1 LLECIFLKIQSRY
14 FFSQGEQNICFQE
27 KNKILLF
34 KKTHFCMTAG
44 IDSISFSIPR
54 LFLPIPELATHR
66 NIDPDKL
73 TKGLGLQRMS
83 FPDVHQ
89 DVVTMASNAVWK
101 LLQQEDL
108 TPSNVDRIYVG
119 TESGVDSSKP
129 VASYVISNLEMV
141 YGEGSFRYCDV
152 VDMTFACIGAMDALH
167 NCLDFIRLNPGK
179 KAIVI
184 ATDLA
189 KYDLGSS
196 GEYTQGAG
204 AIAMLITSRPRIMS
218 FSNIFGV
225 SSEGVFDFFK
235 PRRYISKASL
245 GLSGNPEWNGV
256 LEAGITLYKE
266 QPVFEGQYSNECYI
280 NRVSDAYS
288 HFKRQAGT
296 EEKVYESWACILM
309 HLPYCYQGRRTFID
323 IFAAEN
329 PELLEAQAGENP
341 KEKMKA
347 LAKSPEY
354 LSLVKEKLA
363 PAEVASG
370 NVGNIYTGSMFL
382 GMLSTLCAHSRENTP
397 LAGKKVGL
405 IGYGSGSKSK
415 VMEAEISNSWQE
427 QMQGVRLFE
436 TLEEA
441 TPISFS
447 LYESLH
453 KAEKEHSVIAPN
465 HEFYLQ
471 GIEKENPALLG
482 ARYYGWV

>member
-1 LLECIFLKIQSRY
+1 
-14 FFSQGEQNICFQE
+14 
-27 KNKILLF
+27 
-34 KKTHFCMTAG
+34 MTAG

-54 LFLPIPELATHR
+54 LFLPIPDLATQR

-89 DVVTMASNAVWK
+89 DVVTMASNAAWK

-108 TPSNVDRIYVG
+108 HPSEIDRIYVG

-141 YGEGSFRYCDV
+141 YGESSFRYCDV

-167 NCLDFIRLNPGK
+167 NCLDFIRLNPDK

-189 KYDLGSS
+189 KYDLGST

-204 AIAMLITSRPRIMS
+204 AIALLITSSPRIMS
-218 FSNIFGV
+218 FSRTFGV
-225 SSEGVFDFFK
+225 STEGVFDFFK
-235 PRRYISKASL
+235 PRRYLAKEDL
-245 GLSGNPEWNGV
+245 GLSGNPAWHGV
-256 LEAGITLYKE
+256 LEAGISLYKE

-280 NRVSDAYS
+280 NRVSDAYA
-288 HFKRQAGT
+288 HFKQQSGRK
-296 EEKVYESWACILM
+296 ENVYESWASILM

-329 PELLEAQAGENP
+329 PELLYSQPGETN
-341 KEKMKA
+341 KDKMKA
-347 LAKSPEY
+347 LAKSSEY
-354 LSLVKEKLA
+354 LHLVKEKLA
-363 PAEVASG
+363 PAEMASG
-370 NVGNIYTGSMFL
+370 NVGNIYTGSLFL
-382 GMLSTLCAHSRENTP
+382 GLLSSLCHHASENTE
-397 LAGKKVGL
+397 LSGLKVGL

-415 VMEAEISNSWQE
+415 VMEAEICPSWKE
-427 QMQGVRLFE
+427 QIQSVRLFE

-447 LYESLH
+447 TYESLH
-453 KAEKEHSVIAPN
+453 KGELTHSVVAPS

-471 GIEKENPALLG
+471 GIEKENSSLLG